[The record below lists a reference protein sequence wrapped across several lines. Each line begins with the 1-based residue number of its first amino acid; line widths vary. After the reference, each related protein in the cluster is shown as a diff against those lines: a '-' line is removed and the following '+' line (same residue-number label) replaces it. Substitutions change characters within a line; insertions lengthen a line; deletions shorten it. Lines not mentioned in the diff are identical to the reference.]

1 LLVKLSFQTSMHVD
15 WVQQQWSILTSSN
28 WLGVYALA
36 PLLKET
42 CRSAE
47 GSSMPSGGAAA
58 APAAAAA
65 DSLPCGGVVCL
76 RKPAAGG
83 AGAGAF
89 AALLLRSTPCGRLL
103 LLLGA
108 LPSC

>member
-1 LLVKLSFQTSMHVD
+1 MHLGFLNNN
-15 WVQQQWSILTSSN
+15 VQSLTSSN

-58 APAAAAA
+58 APAAAAT
-65 DSLPCGGVVCL
+65 DSLPCGGVGCL

-103 LLLGA
+103 LLGA

>member
-1 LLVKLSFQTSMHVD
+1 MHHGFLNNK
-15 WVQQQWSILTSSN
+15 VQSLTSSN

-65 DSLPCGGVVCL
+65 TDSLPCGGVVCL

-103 LLLGA
+103 LLGA